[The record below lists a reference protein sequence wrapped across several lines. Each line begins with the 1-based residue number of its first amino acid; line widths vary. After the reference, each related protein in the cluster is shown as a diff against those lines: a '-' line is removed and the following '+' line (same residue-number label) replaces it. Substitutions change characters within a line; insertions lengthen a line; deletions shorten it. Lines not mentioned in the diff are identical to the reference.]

1 MSERVRL
8 GVAAAVAA
16 VGIGVSGAAS
26 AYNAA
31 APSCSTVSSSV
42 VKAALGGSPGT
53 PGSSTSTNSFYGYK
67 ATDLSCTYSTTIN
80 VTYSTPATVGDYNK
94 ALSTLK
100 NVAGA
105 KLVSGIGNGAFSGT
119 GTNNVCSSKC
129 VSVKTQNLWV
139 LVTGKSFFEISGSKV
154 TAAQEEVLAKKMV
167 PLV

>member
-8 GVAAAVAA
+8 AVAAAVFIA
-16 VGIGVSGAAS
+16 GIGVSGAAS
-26 AYNAA
+26 ANTAT
-31 APSCSTVSSSV
+31 APSCSTVSPSM

-53 PGSSTSTNSFYGYK
+53 PGSSTSSNSFFGYK
-67 ATDLSCTYSTTIN
+67 ATNLSCTYSTTIN

-119 GTNNVCSSKC
+119 GSNAVCSPKC

-139 LVTGKSFFEISGSKV
+139 LVTGKTFFEISGSKA
-154 TAAQEEVLAKKMV
+154 TTAQEEALAKKMV